1 MFQFISFGG
10 LCSFLHLG
18 TVQERY
24 HKEKR
29 SFFYSSTNS
38 FKTRNMDKLSVD
50 YFIQIYAADA
60 IRMTRF
66 GLFVIGALHV
76 SRHQNLYKLRCLY

>member
-1 MFQFISFGG
+1 MFQFISVGASF
-10 LCSFLHLG
+10 SFLHLS
-18 TVQERY
+18 TVQERR

-29 SFFYSSTNS
+29 SFLYSGTDS
-38 FKTRNMDKLSVD
+38 FKTRTMDKLSVD

-66 GLFVIGALHV
+66 GLFVIGAL
-76 SRHQNLYKLRCLY
+76 SRYQKMYKLRWSY

>member
-29 SFFYSSTNS
+29 SFFYSSTDS
-38 FKTRNMDKLSVD
+38 FKIRNMDKLSVD

-60 IRMTRF
+60 IGMTRF
-66 GLFVIGALHV
+66 RLFVIGAL